1 MRWHLGWLA
10 AARLGVAVLVAVM
23 SAPALAHPMPNTEI
37 SISLGAD
44 SAVFDVAVPAPELRL
59 ALPQPW
65 ARTADLLAEP
75 QRSAVAQYFDA
86 HFSVRTAGGV
96 EVPHVVRSI
105 TRWEAHDPDV
115 GSYEELRLR
124 IEVPPAP
131 GFDPRNFSLQYS
143 AVIHQVP
150 NHFALVYLN
159 RDFYAG
165 RIANQGPVEFGVIR
179 YDFSRDA
186 IPAFE
191 VTMASGSLWR
201 GLWAAVSLGFMHVL
215 GGLDHL
221 LFLASLLIV
230 APLRAQG
237 GRGWQWSLFQGW
249 PYTARR
255 FLGISLA
262 FTLGHS
268 LSLLLGAYE
277 LVHVPRILVE
287 IAIAGSVLLAAVH
300 AIRPLFA
307 GQEWKVAAGFGL
319 VHGLAFSETLTGAG
333 LGHLTQ
339 ALTVLGFNL
348 GVEGAQL
355 VAMACAVPL
364 LYVSR
369 WRWFHVLRIA
379 LMAITVVLALIW
391 IADRS
396 VPAFHVNTRIAQRVG
411 QLDFDASRF
420 AAGDILQMQR
430 GPREHLQTSLEHAPG
445 GADARLVLVE
455 TLRR

>member
-10 AARLGVAVLVAVM
+10 AARLGVAVLVAVI
-23 SAPALAHPMPNTEI
+23 SAQALAHPMPNTEI

-59 ALPQPW
+59 ALPQSW
-65 ARTADLLAEP
+65 ARTADLLSEP

-86 HFSVRTAGGV
+86 HFSVQAAGGV

-105 TRWEAHDPDV
+105 TRWEAHDPNV
-115 GSYEELRLR
+115 GSYEELRVR
-124 IEVPPAP
+124 VETPPAP

-165 RIANQGPVEFGVIR
+165 RITSQGPVEFGVIR
-179 YDFSRDA
+179 YDFTRDA
-186 IPAFE
+186 IPPFE
-191 VTMASGSLWR
+191 VTMASGSIWR
-201 GLWAAVSLGFMHVL
+201 GIWAAVSLGFVHVL

-237 GRGWQWSLFQGW
+237 GRWSLFQGW
-249 PYTARR
+249 QYTARR

-277 LVHVPRILVE
+277 LVRVPRILVE
-287 IAIAGSVLLAAVH
+287 IAVAASVLLAAVH

-307 GQEWKVAAGFGL
+307 GHEWKVAAGFGL

-364 LYVSR
+364 LYASR
-369 WRWFHVLRIA
+369 WRGFHALRIA

-391 IADRS
+391 IAGRS
-396 VPAFHVNTRIAQRVG
+396 VPTLHANARVAQGAG
-411 QLDFDASRF
+411 QLRFDAHRF
-420 AAGDILQMQR
+420 AAGNVPQMQHRAGEHLKPPLQHTAR
-430 GPREHLQTSLEHAPG
+430 GPDP
-445 GADARLVLVE
+445 RLVLVE
-455 TLRR
+455 TLRG